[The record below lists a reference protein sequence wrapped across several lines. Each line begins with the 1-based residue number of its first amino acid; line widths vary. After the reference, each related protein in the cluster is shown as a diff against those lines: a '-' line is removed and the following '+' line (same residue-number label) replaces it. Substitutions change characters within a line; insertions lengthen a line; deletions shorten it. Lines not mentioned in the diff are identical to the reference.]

1 MENLFSAFILLF
13 FVILPLVAIFSFTS
27 KVTSG
32 IYYWA
37 DSQHPQE
44 THIYNEHQAPQE
56 THIYNEHQAPPKTT
70 ITPIKDEPLVLKYP
84 LAKSDKN
91 KMEEYLGYSLEYEDS
106 SEFKDFLDNNDFD
119 VREHLKVKKG

>member
-37 DSQHPQE
+37 DSQHPEE
-44 THIYNEHQAPQE
+44 THVYKKQQAPSK
-56 THIYNEHQAPPKTT
+56 NTT
-70 ITPIKDEPLVLKYP
+70 TLIKDAPLVLNYP

-91 KMEEYLGYSLEYEDS
+91 KMEDYLGYSLEYEDS
-106 SEFKDFLDNNDFD
+106 SEFKEFLDSNHFD

>member
-37 DSQHPQE
+37 DSQH
-44 THIYNEHQAPQE
+44 PQE

>member
-44 THIYNEHQAPQE
+44 TYDYTEQRAS
-56 THIYNEHQAPPKTT
+56 PKTT
-70 ITPIKDEPLVLKYP
+70 TPLIKDSPLVLKYP

-91 KMEEYLGYSLEYEDS
+91 KMEDYLGYSLEYEDS
-106 SEFKDFLDNNDFD
+106 SEFKNFLDNNDFD

>member
-1 MENLFSAFILLF
+1 M
-13 FVILPLVAIFSFTS
+13 
-27 KVTSG
+27 
-32 IYYWA
+32 
-37 DSQHPQE
+37 
-44 THIYNEHQAPQE
+44 
-56 THIYNEHQAPPKTT
+56 
-70 ITPIKDEPLVLKYP
+70 LKYP

>member
-44 THIYNEHQAPQE
+44 TDI
-56 THIYNEHQAPPKTT
+56 PKEQQIPSTKSP
-70 ITPIKDEPLVLKYP
+70 INFSYTPTPAPLVLKYP

-91 KMEEYLGYSLEYEDS
+91 KMEDYLGYSLEYEDS
-106 SEFKDFLDNNDFD
+106 SDFKDFLDNNDFD
-119 VREHLKVKKG
+119 VRDHLKVKKGWFYV

>member
-44 THIYNEHQAPQE
+44 TYDYTEQRAF
-56 THIYNEHQAPPKTT
+56 PKTT
-70 ITPIKDEPLVLKYP
+70 TPPIKDSPLVLKYP

-91 KMEEYLGYSLEYEDS
+91 KMEDYLGYSLEYEDS
-106 SEFKDFLDNNDFD
+106 SEFKNFLDNNDFD

>member
-44 THIYNEHQAPQE
+44 TIVYEEPHIPA
-56 THIYNEHQAPPKTT
+56 KTT
-70 ITPIKDEPLVLKYP
+70 TTLIKDTPLVLKYP

-91 KMEEYLGYSLEYEDS
+91 KMEDYLGYSLEYEDS
-106 SEFKDFLDNNDFD
+106 NEFKDFLDSNEFD